1 MIDVDEDLK
10 EIIIIKI
17 DQNLFNK
24 FNFREKFYSYVF
36 KVITESYKKI
46 KNHRSL
52 ILKVDNIIYEGINLK
67 WEIYSYITIFS
78 ENF

>member
-1 MIDVDEDLK
+1 MVEL
-10 EIIIIKI
+10 E
-17 DQNLFNK
+17 LFF

-36 KVITESYKKI
+36 NLITESYKKI

-78 ENF
+78 ENFLSYKVLPHYYSHK